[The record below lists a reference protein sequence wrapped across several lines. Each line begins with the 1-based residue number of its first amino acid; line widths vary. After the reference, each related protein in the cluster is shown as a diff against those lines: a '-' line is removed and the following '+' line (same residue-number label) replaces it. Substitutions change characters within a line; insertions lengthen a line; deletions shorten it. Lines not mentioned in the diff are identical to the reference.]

1 MNGDGYYMGDKTIHD
16 VRQNRD
22 SRLVIFL
29 KEPGQHNILIK
40 DVVGGTA
47 NVEETY
53 PLITITDG
61 ARRYVTGYALRKGR
75 SFPSENYSN
84 SKDIPPL
91 LLIIATE
98 ALLNYMEASYERM
111 VLGRNSD
118 RILENYPPSFSCR

>member
-1 MNGDGYYMGDKTIHD
+1 MDIIWETNHTRR
-16 VRQNRD
+16 RQNRD

-40 DVVGGTA
+40 DVVGETA

-61 ARRYVTGYALRKGR
+61 ARRYVTGYALRKGGA
-75 SFPSENYSN
+75 FHQKYYSN

-91 LLIIATE
+91 LLIV
-98 ALLNYMEASYERM
+98 RQK
-111 VLGRNSD
+111 
-118 RILENYPPSFSCR
+118 PC